1 MELVKKSRSTGRVL
15 LKIGNFSMF
24 CLCNIG
30 QDNVFHDILERKI
43 AFLDVKRLF
52 LGSFYTKTVKEKI
65 LTKALG

>member
-1 MELVKKSRSTGRVL
+1 
-15 LKIGNFSMF
+15 MF

-65 LTKALG
+65 LTKPWVNPLRKWYFWTFLKV